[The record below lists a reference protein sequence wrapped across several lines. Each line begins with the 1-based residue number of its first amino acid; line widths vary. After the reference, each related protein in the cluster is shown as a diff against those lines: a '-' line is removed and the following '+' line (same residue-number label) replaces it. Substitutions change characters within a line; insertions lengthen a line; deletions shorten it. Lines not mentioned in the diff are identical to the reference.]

1 MFCSVCGSELYDPDQ
16 KYCHNCGIGIRINV
30 RRPQPQV
37 KPKEYI
43 YKTRIKPSRGYK
55 DLKGSPFEIEGIGNH
70 SKKCLGFGITSLAI
84 VLIGFVIASGIFI
97 YPFSYVLFYVF
108 NFGGPMGFIGITI
121 LNFVGLIFGI
131 LSRVNKISAERVESD
146 NGILK
151 AGSYI
156 GLIGLI
162 LNAIALSLD
171 FLIPFIMYGVFIP
184 IPVD

>member
-16 KYCHNCGIGIRINV
+16 KYCHNCGIGIRINA
-30 RRPQPQV
+30 RRPQPQA
-37 KPKEYI
+37 KPTHYM
-43 YKTRIKPSRGYK
+43 YKTKMQSSPEYRDLKPSPIG
-55 DLKGSPFEIEGIGNH
+55 ITGIGNH
-70 SKKCLGFGITSLAI
+70 SKKSLGFGITSLGI
-84 VLIGFVIASGIFI
+84 VLIGFIIASGIFI

-171 FLIPFIMYGVFIP
+171 FLIPLILYGVFIP
-184 IPVD
+184 IPVY